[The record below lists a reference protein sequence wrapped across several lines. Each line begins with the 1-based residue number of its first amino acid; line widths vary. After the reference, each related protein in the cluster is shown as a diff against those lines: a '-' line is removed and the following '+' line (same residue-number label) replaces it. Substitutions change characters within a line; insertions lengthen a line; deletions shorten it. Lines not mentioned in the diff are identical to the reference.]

1 MSVDLM
7 YLADNEGSMK
17 VSLVSKEPVVCHI
30 LYLLIFIKTYY
41 WLNSSINKNNTYI
54 LLFN

>member
-41 WLNSSINKNNTYI
+41 
-54 LLFN
+54 